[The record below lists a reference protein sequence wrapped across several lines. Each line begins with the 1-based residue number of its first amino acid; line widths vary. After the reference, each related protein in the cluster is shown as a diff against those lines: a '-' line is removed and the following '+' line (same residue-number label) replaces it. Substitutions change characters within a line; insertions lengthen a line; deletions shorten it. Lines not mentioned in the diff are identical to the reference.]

1 MKNLGFS
8 AGTGLSCFLW
18 SQNSLAV
25 ETVTAEKNCN
35 LRIDGE
41 EFKIGERVLVFKE
54 QDGKRKRL
62 AIVEIAKVLNQQRA
76 LGRVVKG
83 PAVCTG
89 LKGALVDSSDE
100 KGGRLDGGSKPSGN
114 RFEGHID
121 AMLSFVDQPSL
132 GYPGKQIDSAMPRLR
147 GVGFLAQANVYPMA
161 FVGNNFI
168 NNLFGVGFEFSYASV
183 FPESEITAADGTV
196 AGKLQQRLP
205 ICA

>member
-1 MKNLGFS
+1 MRSELVGWRRRAHFPLRMLN
-8 AGTGLSCFLW
+8 AGS
-18 SQNSLAV
+18 SISNEQN
-25 ETVTAEKNCN
+25 
-35 LRIDGE
+35 
-41 EFKIGERVLVFKE
+41 
-54 QDGKRKRL
+54 
-62 AIVEIAKVLNQQRA
+62 QRNK
-76 LGRVVKG
+76 VKG